1 MLSKSKTDIANN
13 LKQMTSEE
21 AVRGLLMAMSLFDRD
36 QAFKIFDRL
45 SEKDRELAIEQI
57 QHQFWKII
65 YIQELCLFKAIMA
78 IDYYTRM
85 IDLESGIESPIE
97 AGEYERNMAYQR
109 DLEKQIKEIDEK
121 TKGIA
126 ELPVMED
133 VYKGMTE
140 YFDHWVV
147 HAFRM
152 SQKLGILPK
161 DIEEA
166 KKVIRERAEKL
177 VAEEKAKPPV
187 QEEKSRVELSL
198 VIH

>member
-1 MLSKSKTDIANN
+1 
-13 LKQMTSEE
+13 MTSEE

-45 SEKDRELAIEQI
+45 SEKNRELAIEQI

-97 AGEYERNMAYQR
+97 AGEYEKNMAYQR

-166 KKVIRERAEKL
+166 KRVIRERAEKL
-177 VAEEKAKPPV
+177 EAEEKAKPPV

>member
-1 MLSKSKTDIANN
+1 MLSKSKADITNN

-36 QAFKIFDRL
+36 QAFKVFDRL

-166 KKVIRERAEKL
+166 KRVIRERAERL